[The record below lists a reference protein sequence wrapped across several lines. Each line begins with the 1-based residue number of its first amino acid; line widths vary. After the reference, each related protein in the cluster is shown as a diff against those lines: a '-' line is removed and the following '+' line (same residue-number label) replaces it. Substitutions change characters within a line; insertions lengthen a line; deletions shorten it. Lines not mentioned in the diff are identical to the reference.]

1 MTCACACD
9 LLVAG
14 AGPAGYEAA
23 ATAARCGMSVVLVE
37 RDKLGGTCLNWGCI
51 PTKLFLG
58 ATAAIDELE
67 SQQRLKLAEGRVH
80 INLPGL
86 QTRKER
92 LLEGSRKAI
101 ATMQEKA
108 GVKIVQGELSRI
120 EGRTAILRT
129 QEGQTASVAFKK
141 CILATGSRPAGYPGL
156 SRDGRAVLDSN
167 DIMGLAEA
175 PESLIVVG
183 AGAIGLEL
191 AQFFQRLGTRI
202 TLIEG
207 APRIA
212 PAEDPDVSKV
222 MTQALKRKGFII
234 RAGAKVA
241 NLATVDGKAKLT
253 LDTGEDIIADK
264 ALVAVG
270 RFPNSGI
277 EGIEE
282 AGVSFL
288 GANPASR
295 WVSVDDRLMACEDIY
310 AVGDVNG
317 LTLLAHAASHQAV
330 YAARHACGLID
341 APYAPGPI
349 PGCIYGAPETARVG
363 QMAATLKNMGLSPA
377 VSEAQIV
384 ANPIAQ
390 AYAATAGFIRVVW
403 LEGQVAGITAIGR
416 GVAEMA
422 TLFTVIVSQG
432 WTRNQAKDLI
442 FPHPT
447 LDEALQAALLAP
459 QKSVE

>member
-1 MTCACACD
+1 MTCECACD

-23 ATAARCGMSVVLVE
+23 ATAARCGMNVVLAE

-67 SQQRLKLAEGRVH
+67 AQERLKLAEGRVR

-101 ATMQEKA
+101 ASMQEKA
-108 GVKIVQGELSRI
+108 GVAVIKGEIIRI
-120 EGRTAILRT
+120 EGKTAVLRAESGET
-129 QEGQTASVAFKK
+129 RVSFKK

-156 SRDGRAVLDSN
+156 SRDGQAVLDSN
-167 DIMGLAEA
+167 DIMTLSEA
-175 PESLIVVG
+175 PESLMVVG

-202 TLIEG
+202 TLLEG

-222 MTQALKRKGFII
+222 MRQALKRKGFII
-234 RAGAKVA
+234 REGVKVA
-241 NLATVDGKAKLT
+241 QLVTVDGKAKLT
-253 LDTGEDIIADK
+253 LDTGEDILADK

-270 RFPNSGI
+270 RFPNSAIDGL
-277 EGIEE
+277 EE
-282 AGVSFL
+282 SGVSFL
-288 GANPASR
+288 GKTTSSR
-295 WVSVDDRLMACEDIY
+295 WIGVDDKLRASDDIY

-330 YAARHACGLID
+330 YAARHAAGLVD
-341 APYAPGPI
+341 APYVSGPI
-349 PGCIYGAPETARVG
+349 PGCIYGAPETVRVG
-363 QMAATLKNMGLSPA
+363 QMAATLKNMGHAPA
-377 VSEAQIV
+377 ISEAQLV

-403 LEGQVAGITAIGR
+403 LDGQVAGITAIGR

-432 WTRNQAKDLI
+432 WTRNQAKDVI

>member
-1 MTCACACD
+1 MTHESSCD
-9 LLVAG
+9 LLIVG

-23 ATAARCGMSVVLVE
+23 ATAARCGMKTVLLE
-37 RDKLGGTCLNWGCI
+37 RDRLGGTCLNWGCI

-58 ATAAIDELE
+58 ATAAVEELE
-67 SQQRLKLAEGRVH
+67 SQERLKLAEGRIR

-86 QTRKER
+86 QQRKER

-101 ATMQEKA
+101 ASMQTKA
-108 GVKIVQGELSRI
+108 GVKVVKGELVRI
-120 EGRTAILRT
+120 ENHAAVIRAAEGAGRLT
-129 QEGQTASVAFKK
+129 FKK
-141 CILATGSRPAGYPGL
+141 LILATGSRPAAYPGL
-156 SRDGRAVLDSN
+156 SRDGQAVLDSN
-167 DIMGLAEA
+167 DILGLTEA

-202 TLIEG
+202 TLLEG

-222 MTQALKRKGFII
+222 MTQVLKRKGFII
-234 RAGAKVA
+234 RAGVKVA
-241 NLATVDGKAKLT
+241 ELTTIDGQARLT
-253 LDTGEDIIADK
+253 MDSGEDILAEK

-270 RFPNSGI
+270 RFPNSNI
-277 EGIEE
+277 EGLEQ
-282 AGVSFL
+282 AGVSFI
-288 GANPASR
+288 GKTPASQ
-295 WVSVDDRLMACEDIY
+295 WIGVDECLRAANDVY

-317 LTLLAHAASHQAV
+317 QTLLAHAASHQAV
-330 YAARHACGLID
+330 YAARHAAGLIN
-341 APYAPGPI
+341 APYASGPI
-349 PGCIYGAPETARVG
+349 PGCIYGAPEAVRVG
-363 QMAATLKNMGLSPA
+363 QMAGTLKNMGLSPA
-377 VSEAQIV
+377 VSEAQLV

-403 LEGQVAGITAIGR
+403 NEGHVAGITAIGR

-422 TLFTVIVSQG
+422 TLFTVLVSQG
-432 WTRNQAKDLI
+432 WTRNQVKDII
-442 FPHPT
+442 FPHPA

-459 QKSVE
+459 QKAVE